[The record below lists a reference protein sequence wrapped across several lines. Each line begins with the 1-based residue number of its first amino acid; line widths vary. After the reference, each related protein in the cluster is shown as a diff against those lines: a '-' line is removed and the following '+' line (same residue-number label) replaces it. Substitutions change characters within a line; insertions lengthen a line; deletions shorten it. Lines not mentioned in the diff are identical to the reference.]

1 MAFVTIYD
9 GTSYVYV
16 EVTEEFAKEYVE
28 MDHREWLIE
37 LKETRRH
44 QSLDKSMAHGWD
56 IADPHIDIPLEI
68 ERKELR
74 NLLRTALKLL
84 TNKQRI
90 IFLRYV
96 LQNHSFRKI
105 GEDLGLHKNT
115 VLEHYKAAL
124 KKLKKFFK
132 KYPFK
137 I

>member
-1 MAFVTIYD
+1 MVFVTIYD
-9 GTSYVYV
+9 GTGYVYV
-16 EVTEEFAKEYVE
+16 EVTEEFAREYVE
-28 MDHREWLIE
+28 MEHREWLIE

-44 QSLDKSMAHGWD
+44 QSLDKSMAHGFD
-56 IADPHIDIPLEI
+56 IADPSIDIPLEI

-74 NLLRTALKLL
+74 DLLRIALKLL
-84 TNKQRI
+84 TDKQRI

-105 GEDLGLHKNT
+105 GEELGLHKNT

-124 KKLKKFFK
+124 QKLKEFFK